1 MQFISIP
8 NAPRSVGHY
17 SAGVISGNF
26 LYVSGQVPMDPI
38 TGEKITGAF
47 SDQCRKAL
55 ENVRTILRAAGS
67 DFHHVVK
74 VNASITDIND
84 WAEFNEIF
92 AEYFGEHRPAR
103 AVLPVGP
110 LHHGFMVEIE
120 AIAEIGQN
128 A

>member
-17 SAGVISGNF
+17 SAAVISGNF

-38 TGEKITGAF
+38 TGEKVNGAF
-47 SDQCRKAL
+47 GDQCRKAL
-55 ENVRTILRAAGS
+55 DNVRTILNAAGS
-67 DFHHVVK
+67 DLSHVVK
-74 VNASITDIND
+74 VNAYITDIND
-84 WAEFNEIF
+84 WAEFNEIY
-92 AEYFGEHRPAR
+92 AAYFGDHRPAR

-110 LHHGFMVEIE
+110 LHYGFKVEIE
-120 AIAEIGQN
+120 AIAEIR

>member
-17 SAGVISGNF
+17 SPGVISGNF
-26 LYVSGQVPMDPI
+26 IYVSGQVPMDPV
-38 TGEKITGAF
+38 TGEKVTGSFDA
-47 SDQCRKAL
+47 QCRQAL
-55 ENVRTILRAAGS
+55 NNLKTILEGAGGNLN
-67 DFHHVVK
+67 HVVK
-74 VNASITDIND
+74 VNAYITDIND
-84 WAEFNEIF
+84 WAEFNAIY

-110 LHHGFMVEIE
+110 LHYGFKVEIE
-120 AIAEIGQN
+120 AIAEIS